1 MDIKQLLDLIVN
13 FYIARGIYDMSA
25 LNSGLTLEEIH
36 DRITPLGII
45 FPQEL
50 YELYTWRNG
59 LSVYEP
65 GVDLW
70 PSVSF
75 LPLEDAIMDYTNVTK
90 NMYDNLFTVFLE
102 NDSDRYMV
110 NLASGD
116 DYGKIFYNCPPIT
129 LTEYPV
135 SIFDSLEKAL
145 VTQLECFEKGIYI
158 YEDGRFVATDEI
170 VDVIKKHNPK
180 SEFYMNE

>member
-1 MDIKQLLDLIVN
+1 MGIKKLLDRIVN
-13 FYIARGIYDMSA
+13 FYIDRGIYDMSA

-36 DRITPLGII
+36 DKITSLGIN
-45 FPQEL
+45 FPQDL
-50 YELYTWRNG
+50 YELYNWRNG
-59 LSVYEP
+59 FNVYEP
-65 GVDLW
+65 GFDLW

-75 LPLEDAIMDYTNVTK
+75 LPLEKAIKDYTSVTK

-116 DYGKIFYNCPPIT
+116 DYGKIFYDCPPIT

-145 VTQLECFEKGIYI
+145 VTQLECLEKGIYI
-158 YEDGRFVATDEI
+158 FDDGRFVATDEI
-170 VDVIKKHNPK
+170 VDVIKNHNPN
-180 SEFYMNE
+180 SDFYKYE